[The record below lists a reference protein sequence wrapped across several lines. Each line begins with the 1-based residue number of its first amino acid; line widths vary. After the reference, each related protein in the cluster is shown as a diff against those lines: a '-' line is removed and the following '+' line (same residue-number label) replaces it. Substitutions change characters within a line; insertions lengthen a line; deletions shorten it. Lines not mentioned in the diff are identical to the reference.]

1 MIQNISFW
9 RKCALAVN
17 PKMVILMNDDGQD
30 VRPVNGKSMYSYI
43 GDAWKNPSKTYLK
56 ELNHERR
63 IQWRRE
69 ENFLR
74 IEKPTR
80 LDRARSLG
88 YKAKQGYVVVR
99 AKVRKGSFQKRAITA
114 GRRPKRKGINKIT
127 TGKSLQRMAEERT
140 AKRYPNLEV
149 LNSYWVGA
157 DGQQE
162 WYEIIL
168 VDPAH
173 PVIKADPKINWICDN
188 KNKNRVYRGLTSAGV
203 AGRGLRNKGKGAEKI
218 RPSIKA
224 NGRRGK

>member
-1 MIQNISFW
+1 MS
-9 RKCALAVN
+9 
-17 PKMVILMNDDGQD
+17 DEGQD

-43 GDAWKNPSKTYLK
+43 GEAWKTPNKSYLK
-56 ELNHERR
+56 ELNRERKS
-63 IQWRRE
+63 QWRRE
-69 ENFLR
+69 ENFIR
-74 IEKPTR
+74 IERPTR

-99 AKVRKGSFQKRAITA
+99 GRVRKGSFRKRTIRA
-114 GRRPKRKGINKIT
+114 GRRAKRKGINKIT
-127 TGKSLQRMAEERT
+127 TGKSLQRMAEERA

-157 DGQQE
+157 DGLQE

-173 PVIKADPKINWICDN
+173 PVIMADPKINWICDSN
-188 KNKNRVYRGLTSAGV
+188 NKNRVYRGLTSAGIS
-203 AGRGLRNKGKGAEKI
+203 GRGLRNKGKGAEKI

-224 NGRRGK
+224 KGRKGK